1 MAGAITLKINVI
13 KKGVALHG
21 NLSMPI
27 FMPGP
32 VEPRFSRYLTFE
44 GISVDQEGKQHYLDA
59 SVAFKRAVLNCIE
72 YFKRFGYTGEQVYLL
87 LSACPCE
94 GRINS
99 IVDVPNACCS
109 LSIPTEIF
117 NFDITPKS
125 GGHSVVVSTNCAVSN
140 RASN

>member
-1 MAGAITLKINVI
+1 MAGAITLKANLI
-13 KKGVALHG
+13 KKGVDLHG
-21 NLSMPI
+21 NLTMPI

-32 VEPRFSRYLTFE
+32 VEPRFSRYLAFE
-44 GISVDQEGKQHYLDA
+44 GISVDDDGKQHYLDA
-59 SVAFKRAVLNCIE
+59 SVSYKQAVLNCIS
-72 YFKRFGYTGEQVYLL
+72 YFKRFGYTGEQIYLL

-117 NFDITPKS
+117 NFEITPKS
-125 GGHSVVVSTNCAVSN
+125 GGHSAVVSTKCAVSV
-140 RASN
+140 RTSK